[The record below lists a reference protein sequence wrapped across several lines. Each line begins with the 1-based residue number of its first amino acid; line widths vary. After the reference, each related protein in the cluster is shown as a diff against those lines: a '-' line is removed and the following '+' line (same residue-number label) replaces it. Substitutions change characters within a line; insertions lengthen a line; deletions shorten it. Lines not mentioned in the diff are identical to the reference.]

1 MSNPAARSQANLR
14 IALACACLAILCGCS
29 RAAPPTKTTTPR
41 RARKTD
47 SRVEKLVGGKAAAT
61 LIRDLSQSTTCLAYR
76 IGGFQVG
83 QGPLAPEVPPA
94 KTKTAQKSN
103 PQTIHGYPVTSH
115 AVPIDSESQATL
127 SQILHAPETYLWDS
141 AKACEFL
148 PGIALQ
154 LAADDITLDILIC
167 FSCDELV
174 FYANGE
180 LAGHEDFDPRRTDLL
195 KVMKHLFPDDQ
206 KIQTLK

>member
-1 MSNPAARSQANLR
+1 MTSSNPHANLR
-14 IALACACLAILCGCS
+14 IAIACICLAILCGCS
-29 RAAPPTKTTTPR
+29 RATPPTKTTTPR
-41 RARKTD
+41 RAKKTD

-61 LIRDLSQSTTCLAYR
+61 LISDLSRSTTCLAYR

-83 QGPLAPEVPPA
+83 QGPLAPEVPSA
-94 KTKTAQKSN
+94 KTKTAKKNN
-103 PQTIHGYPVTSH
+103 PKTIHGYPVTSH
-115 AVPIDSESQATL
+115 AVLIDSESQATL
-127 SQILHAPETYLWDS
+127 SRILHAPETYLWDS

-180 LAGHEDFDPRRTDLL
+180 LAGHEDFDPRRADLL
-195 KVMKHLFPDDQ
+195 NVIKHLFPDDK
-206 KIQTLK
+206 KIQTLN